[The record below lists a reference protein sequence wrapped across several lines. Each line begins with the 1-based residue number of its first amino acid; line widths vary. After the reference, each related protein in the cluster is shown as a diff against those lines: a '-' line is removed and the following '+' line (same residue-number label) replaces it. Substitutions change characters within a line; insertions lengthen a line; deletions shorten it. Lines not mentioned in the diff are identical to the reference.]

1 MLVTVPDSGLG
12 ELLASRVLMERLW
25 QGTTEE
31 VQTLVQVLRIAE
43 PSLQDVLDVGLVR
56 LTTTAGKPSGSS
68 GLSYERAV
76 VTGVA
81 RRGDGRRVPDA
92 ARRAREVTW
101 LEVRDVAAGGRSA
114 LGRAG

>member
-1 MLVTVPDSGLG
+1 MLVTVPEPGLD
-12 ELLASRVLMERLW
+12 ELLASQAAMERLW
-25 QGTTEE
+25 PGTTEE

-43 PSLQDVLDVGLVR
+43 PSLEDVLNVGLVR
-56 LTTTAGKPSGSS
+56 LMTPAGKPSATI

-76 VTGVA
+76 LTGVA
-81 RRGDGRRVPDA
+81 RRGDGRRISDP

-101 LEVRDVAAGGRSA
+101 LEVRDIAAAGRSA